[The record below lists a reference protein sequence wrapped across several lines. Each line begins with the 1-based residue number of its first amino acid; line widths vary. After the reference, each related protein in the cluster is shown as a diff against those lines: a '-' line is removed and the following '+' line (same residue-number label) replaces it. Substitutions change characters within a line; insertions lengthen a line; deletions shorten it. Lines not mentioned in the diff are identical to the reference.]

1 MLVLVAGAMLAGC
14 KSDEEQ
20 AELLPP
26 PPGYYVHSWQRA
38 QIAAAD
44 QDVFIIY
51 RFEWDNDAGQAR
63 FSPYGR
69 HHFKQIMER
78 VAYWPH
84 PIVIEKEPGEPH
96 VDAARRN
103 AVISMLTEAEVRK
116 PETRVEVREL
126 KWQSPYEV
134 KVDN

>member
-1 MLVLVAGAMLAGC
+1 MLAVSAVLGGC

-20 AELLPP
+20 RALMPP
-26 PPGYYVHSWQRA
+26 PPGYYVHAWQRA
-38 QIAAAD
+38 QIVAAD
-44 QDVFIIY
+44 QDMFIIY
-51 RFEWDNDAGQAR
+51 RFEWDSDESQAR

-69 HHFKQIMER
+69 HHFRQIMER

-103 AVISMLTEAEVRK
+103 AVIAMLTEAEVRK

-126 KWQSPYEV
+126 DWRSPYVVEL
-134 KVDN
+134 DEE